1 MKENAAG
8 SSVPAARY
16 LLLGLD
22 FFLMDKT
29 EKKKKK
35 FTTGEDHLLGQD
47 AAECMSVLLH

>member
-8 SSVPAARY
+8 SSVPVARY

-22 FFLMDKT
+22 FFLMDKKG
-29 EKKKKK
+29 KKMK